1 MVPLGMRT
9 LAPLTSVVIEEIIES
24 PMDSR
29 ALAPKKEQTMPAIE
43 GFSPLILSLLGITK
57 PSLGFVQKGT
67 LVVPAIQGFNTLVP
81 KPFQG
86 IFKAFGPK
94 ALEATLPSL
103 VIISPRSFMVN
114 FQVIKVDSPYNLL
127 LGRPCYM

>member
-1 MVPLGMRT
+1 MRT
-9 LAPLTSVVIEEIIES
+9 LVPLTSVVIEEIIEA
-24 PMDSR
+24 PMVSR

-43 GFSPLILSLLGITK
+43 GFSPLILSLLGITE

-67 LVVPAIQGFNTLVP
+67 LVVPAIQGFDTLVP

-94 ALEATLPSL
+94 ALEAALPSPG
-103 VIISPRSFMVN
+103 IISQKMFSLAP
-114 FQVIKVDSPYNLL
+114 NLQTQ
-127 LGRPCYM
+127 